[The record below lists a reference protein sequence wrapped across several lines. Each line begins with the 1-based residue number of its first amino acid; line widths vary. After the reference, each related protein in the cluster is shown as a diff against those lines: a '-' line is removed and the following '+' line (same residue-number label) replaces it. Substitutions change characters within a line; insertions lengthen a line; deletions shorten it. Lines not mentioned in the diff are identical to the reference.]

1 MGLPDSMD
9 NSTRDIDVHTLTKTL
24 RSLLQPG
31 IGGKLN
37 FNVEAMKK
45 AAVPSSP
52 SAAAPN
58 KDSIDSYG
66 DFTGYVSSMSNE
78 KRKKLINL
86 VEGSIM
92 KLKSID
98 EVLQKSK

>member
-1 MGLPDSMD
+1 MD

-31 IGGKLN
+31 VGGKIN
-37 FNVEAMKK
+37 FSVEAMRK
-45 AAVPSSP
+45 APPSTP
-52 SAAAPN
+52 SAGGACGAPS
-58 KDSIDSYG
+58 KDCIDSYS
-66 DFTGYVSSMSNE
+66 DFTDYVAGLSND

-86 VEGSIM
+86 VEGSII

>member
-1 MGLPDSMD
+1 MD
-9 NSTRDIDVHTLTKTL
+9 NSTRDIDVQTLTKTL

-31 IGGKLN
+31 VGGKLN

-45 AAVPSSP
+45 AIPASP
-52 SAAAPN
+52 SAAAQS
-58 KDSIDSYG
+58 KDSIDSYC
-66 DFTGYVSSMSNE
+66 DFTEYVASLNNE
-78 KRKKLINL
+78 KRKKLISL